1 MGKISLHAPFNGVK
15 DGLTLCTLLLD
26 KKKLKEVMGVIKA
39 LEDERVALNE
49 AIEVYGKAS
58 QMDVLLRNAGQKDRD
73 AATALNEAK
82 EKAGQIQ
89 TDARSWAEKLRVKI
103 VEREDAV
110 TVQEKT
116 LVEGEIRFKADVDAW
131 QIKMVEHETKI
142 SGQEK
147 TIAVRLD
154 EARKLKKRLD
164 TALKSM
170 KADVAAA

>member
-26 KKKLKEVMGVIKA
+26 EKKLKEVMGVIKA

-58 QMDVLLRNAGQKDRD
+58 QMDVLLRKAAQKDQE
-73 AATALNEAK
+73 ALVALNVAK
-82 EKAGQIQ
+82 EDAEQTQ
-89 TDARSWAEKLRVKI
+89 TDARSAAEKLRVKI

-110 TVQEKT
+110 TVREKI
-116 LVEGEIRFKADVDAW
+116 LDEGENRLKADVEAW
-131 QIKMVEHETKI
+131 QIKVVERETKI

-147 TIAVRLD
+147 TTAVRLD
-154 EARKLKKRLD
+154 EARKLKKRYETVL
-164 TALKSM
+164 ASM
-170 KADVAAA
+170 KAGVAAA